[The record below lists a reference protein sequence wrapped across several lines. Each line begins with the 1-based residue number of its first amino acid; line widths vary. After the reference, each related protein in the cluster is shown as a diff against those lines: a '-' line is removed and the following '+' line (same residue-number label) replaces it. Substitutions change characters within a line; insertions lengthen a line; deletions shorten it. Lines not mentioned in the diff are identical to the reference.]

1 MERVYPDTNVL
12 YPISIADLLL
22 RLGDVFI
29 HQVVWSEDL
38 LGEVERVLI
47 EHKALAPDRAAYFCD
62 CIRSA
67 FPDGEVPRS
76 RYAHL
81 IDSRTGTDPADHVH
95 SAAVASGAA
104 TVLLTSNIDDFPDID
119 LGGAR
124 RLTPDTYFVELLD
137 AFPNEVLAV
146 VEDMGSQRRE
156 PQDVDAT
163 LEALQRAG
171 LQQFTTEARKLLS

>member
-12 YPISIADLLL
+12 YPISVADLTL

-38 LGEVERVLI
+38 LAEVERVLV
-47 EHKALAPDRAAYFCD
+47 EHKGLASDQAVYFCD

-67 FPDGEVPRS
+67 FPDGEIS
-76 RYAHL
+76 RDEYSHL
-81 IDSRTGTDPADHVH
+81 IDSRTGADPADHVH
-95 SAAVASGAA
+95 SAAVAGGAA
-104 TVLLTSNIDDFPDID
+104 TVLLTSNIGDFPEID

-124 RLTPDTYFVELLD
+124 RLTPDSYFVEVLD

-146 VEDMGSQRRE
+146 VENMGSDRRE
-156 PQDVDAT
+156 PQTIDAT
-163 LEALQRAG
+163 LAALERAG
-171 LQQFTTEARKLLS
+171 LKQFAAMARKLLS